1 MGPVHKYPNFSTRS
15 FKTDPPKTR
24 ACGNWK
30 QSNREINLC
39 IGIDQRKIEVNSQI
53 LEKKWRRNW
62 HQRNATASSTTVCCF
77 CLILGFRRLKTV
89 FGVFSISVK
98 QFYCKV
104 QSKHIEV
111 GIKGNPP
118 YLNVCFSFP
127 FAFDSCFV

>member
-53 LEKKWRRNW
+53 LEKKMAEKLAPEKRHSFIHNGLLLL
-62 HQRNATASSTTVCCF
+62 F
-77 CLILGFRRLKTV
+77 D
-89 FGVFSISVK
+89 FGVSAIENCVWGFLNFCEAILLQGSVEA
-98 QFYCKV
+98 
-104 QSKHIEV
+104 H
-111 GIKGNPP
+111 
-118 YLNVCFSFP
+118 
-127 FAFDSCFV
+127 